1 MYFTVSGL
9 RYRLVKIEMTKN
21 WLDDLS
27 VFQNHADME
36 WKFSRSKLWMGYFDE
51 GSTLPSPF
59 NLIISPKSIYYAAS
73 FFKNFL
79 SSCINKSRPLTRS
92 KRRTSIS
99 SVKVRKESMVYC
111 TCFFCNLFY
120 WCPSF
125 FHTIQYLVS
134 YISSTILVNKSK
146 LEKIK
151 NTELIL
157 TRMYEILSACAQI
170 LYFKRITN
178 DLAVLEAQL
187 KDSLGYLNIYLSLQ

>member
-1 MYFTVSGL
+1 MA
-9 RYRLVKIEMTKN
+9 KN
-21 WLDDLS
+21 WLDDLFVH

-111 TCFFCNLFY
+111 TCFFDVLH
-120 WCPSF
+120 F
-125 FHTIQYLVS
+125 FIPFSILYHILAVQYC
-134 YISSTILVNKSK
+134 VNKSK

-151 NTELIL
+151 NTELII
-157 TRMYEILSACAQI
+157 TRMYEILSACARI

-187 KDSLGYLNIYLSLQ
+187 KDSLGYLNI

>member
-1 MYFTVSGL
+1 
-9 RYRLVKIEMTKN
+9 MTKN

-79 SSCINKSRPLTRS
+79 SSCINKSRPFTRS

-134 YISSTILVNKSK
+134 YISSTILCQQKQTGENKK
-146 LEKIK
+146 YRTNFNQNVWNIE
-151 NTELIL
+151 
-157 TRMYEILSACAQI
+157 CARI
-170 LYFKRITN
+170 RYFKRITN

>member
-1 MYFTVSGL
+1 M
-9 RYRLVKIEMTKN
+9 
-21 WLDDLS
+21 S

-99 SVKVRKESMVYC
+99 SVKVRKESMVYVLV
-111 TCFFCNLFY
+111 FFVIYSTDVLH
-120 WCPSF
+120 F
-125 FHTIQYLVS
+125 FIPFSILYHILAVQYC
-134 YISSTILVNKSK
+134 VNKSK

-151 NTELIL
+151 NTELII
-157 TRMYEILSACAQI
+157 TRMYEILSACARI

-187 KDSLGYLNIYLSLQ
+187 KDSLGYLNI